1 MPLFTFKSRSLN
13 TCQSA
18 FAVLQIE
25 SGCLRNAVTSCN
37 GDKPTRLECVSHPFP
52 VLPKNDRIT
61 SASCLLR
68 VSFNEPHSTYS
79 HPQLGF
85 LHSPQRIGQKS
96 LLVTRKE
103 NLISEIPVSS
113 ADTLWS
119 ASALERGNLR
129 SQSPHV
135 CSALPVE
142 LKRVILGFCADAHI
156 ILTQINGLSHS
167 ICSGRVLAIGIIC

>member
-1 MPLFTFKSRSLN
+1 
-13 TCQSA
+13 
-18 FAVLQIE
+18 
-25 SGCLRNAVTSCN
+25 LRNAVTSCN
-37 GDKPTRLECVSHPFP
+37 GDTPTHLECVSHPFLA
-52 VLPKNDRIT
+52 LPKNDRIT
-61 SASCLLR
+61 SASCFLR
-68 VSFNEPHSTYS
+68 VSFNEPHSTYY

-85 LHSPQRIGQKS
+85 LHSPERMGQKS

-103 NLISEIPVSS
+103 YLISEVPAPS
-113 ADTLWS
+113 ADALWF

-156 ILTQINGLSHS
+156 LTQINGLSHS

>member
-1 MPLFTFKSRSLN
+1 M
-13 TCQSA
+13 
-18 FAVLQIE
+18 
-25 SGCLRNAVTSCN
+25 RNAVTSCN
-37 GDKPTRLECVSHPFP
+37 GKPTHLECVSHPFP
-52 VLPKNDRIT
+52 ALPKNDRIT
-61 SASCLLR
+61 SAACLLR

-85 LHSPQRIGQKS
+85 LHSPERMGQKS
-96 LLVTRKE
+96 LLVTRKD

-113 ADTLWS
+113 ADTLWF

-142 LKRVILGFCADAHI
+142 LKRVILGFCADAH
-156 ILTQINGLSHS
+156 LLMQINGLSHS